1 MNDKTTDNQKAEEIA
16 LSQLSNEEQALIAEI
31 GLLPEFT
38 ESTLEPRLLDSAE
51 RQSFYASP
59 TAYLIE
65 LGTPLVADF
74 SAEQTASYDDLARAL
89 LDEADAKN
97 IGCTI
102 CRVAVGIAIVAIIAV
117 GFIIAAATI
126 SALGVA
132 MAKFTGSLS
141 IALAAVAFAGL
152 KLGVRVIVPHID
164 TLANRICVVTNACPA

>member
-1 MNDKTTDNQKAEEIA
+1 MNEKNTDKDAEELA
-16 LSQLSNEEQALIAEI
+16 LSQLSSQEQALVAEI
-31 GLLPEFT
+31 GLLPDFT
-38 ESTLEPRLLDSAE
+38 KSTLEPQLLDSDE
-51 RQSFYASP
+51 RKRFYTSP
-59 TAYLIE
+59 TAYLIK
-65 LGTPLVADF
+65 LGAPLVADF
-74 SAEQTASYDDLARAL
+74 SAEQIESYDDFARTL
-89 LDEADAKN
+89 LDDADVKN

-141 IALAAVAFAGL
+141 VALAAVAFAGL